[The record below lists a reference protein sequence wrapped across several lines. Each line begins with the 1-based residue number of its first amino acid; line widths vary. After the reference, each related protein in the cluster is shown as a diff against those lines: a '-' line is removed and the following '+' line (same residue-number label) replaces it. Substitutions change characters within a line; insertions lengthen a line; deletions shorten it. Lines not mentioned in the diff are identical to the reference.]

1 MKRRASNELPMTT
14 ATVDLEERPVSDP
27 SEIMAVDSTEGEG
40 EEQQNALVLHNGH
53 GPQDRSMPP
62 ARASTLLPRPMAN
75 AVSLAA
81 RSTSFALR
89 IGTAI
94 SGYGLTAA
102 KVTTLSSLELG
113 RGILDGILN
122 RAGRD
127 VFVGT
132 PSDLARAD
140 AESILESNLESMHQ
154 TMSRLVFW
162 TAAGFHAAGTTVST
176 ASNISQLFLS
186 VLDQFFGSTDSSRAI
201 ASIIT
206 LVRREFQNP
215 ATGVEG
221 EQVGVVDLILGLCG
235 LAYLQNRCQKMIL
248 EESRRL
254 GYEEIIWDIIVLNN
268 GERVDA
274 LHDGARNANNVHSTA
289 PGNANETSP
298 DFENRGSRRN
308 STDDEDDLLEAQ
320 LRKQIAKSLPKDAKI
335 SISTS
340 TTVTKTITVD
350 ITGASCLSIPSFPN
364 LGLVSSEVCDS
375 PQSHRSSQEQAS
387 NCRVVYKVS
396 RNRVQSS
403 SENNR
408 AGHQIPSSP
417 EELNTDHDE
426 LSNSPTSPG
435 IKKLGTSLLAP
446 SKFIHPIATSP
457 AKPLD
462 SIAKEDTAP
471 GVMSTSDAVPR
482 SGDEPSWESR
492 GPSSTSPLAELNER
506 TANQK
511 RLRQPLDYSH
521 KKTNNLTL
529 QIPPETTRPSSTK
542 THRKTDSILTRRSE
556 KKPGIRGA
564 LGKGSVPT
572 LGNLLNRDPSSD
584 GLAGSKSKQNTKP
597 PWGGYKS
604 SQIKSPNIVS
614 SALVPD
620 RASSIAPSREA
631 PRAPQRGNP
640 NYFSSRDLGSLG
652 NPAHHKSPLLSPIL
666 PRADHRRGSLVSL
679 TDTISVHSY
688 DGGPPSPPVQTEA
701 IVGTNSS
708 NQRHTNGI
716 ISSTTSPQQARRPAS
731 RAHTPSI
738 YTLATR
744 DSETSLAVS
753 SFHTKSAYADSMALD
768 SLRRSG
774 EVRGMFPAFPFL
786 RNITRFSRYASAIY
800 GYKFLKLMGISKDR
814 PAQGIADE
822 IHHDVRSFAHHAKLP
837 PDRILLASF
846 VDPQGGS
853 DSTGSTDTGIPLVH
867 TVSLDE
873 ESKAVVLTCRGT
885 LGFEDVLADMMCDYD
900 DLSWRGKTYKVHKG
914 IHASARR
921 LLYGGDGRVLFT
933 IKAALEEYSDYGLV
947 LCGHSLGGAV
957 TALLGVMLAE
967 PSATGAGFLTS
978 AAEHPKLIGAGS
990 PGTGSSGTPSH
1001 ICLPSGRP
1009 IHVFAYGPPATMS
1022 PSLQKATRGLITSTV
1037 HGNDIVPYLS
1047 LGVLHDFQALALAF
1061 KTDNNEAKAEVKR
1074 RVWEGLRSGLADKW
1088 YRNPTKQP
1096 FSTEDDEHWGYVAL
1110 KTLRVSLMSSK
1121 LLPPGEVFKVESSL
1135 VMRRDAFTEE
1145 DVGRP
1150 ATRIV
1155 LKYIRDVEA
1164 HFREVRFGASMLTD
1178 HSPGRYED
1186 ALRRLHSGV
1195 VQS

>member
-1 MKRRASNELPMTT
+1 MKRRASDELLITT
-14 ATVDLEERPVSDP
+14 GTAELEEGPVSDP
-27 SEIMAVDSTEGEG
+27 LDVMAVDSTEGEG
-40 EEQQNALVLHNGH
+40 EVEEQTMVLHNDH
-53 GPQDRSMPP
+53 GPKHRPMLP
-62 ARASTLLPRPMAN
+62 ARAGTLLPSPVAN

-132 PSDLARAD
+132 RSELARAD

-176 ASNISQLFLS
+176 ASNLSQLFLS

-221 EQVGVVDLILGLCG
+221 ERVGVVDLILGLCG

-254 GYEEIIWDIIVLNN
+254 GYEEIIWDVIVLNN

-274 LHDGARNANNVHSTA
+274 LHDGARSTNRVQSAAPDNANDA
-289 PGNANETSP
+289 IP
-298 DFENRGSRRN
+298 DFEYRGSRRN

-340 TTVTKTITVD
+340 TTIAKTITVD
-350 ITGASCLSIPSFPN
+350 ITGASSLSIPSFPN

-375 PQSHRSSQEQAS
+375 PQSHRSSQEQTS

-396 RNRVQSS
+396 RNRVQNS
-403 SENNR
+403 SENSLDDHR
-408 AGHQIPSSP
+408 IPSSP
-417 EELNTDHDE
+417 EELIADYDGQ
-426 LSNSPTSPG
+426 SNSPTSPST
-435 IKKLGTSLLAP
+435 KKLGTSLPVP
-446 SKFIHPIATSP
+446 SRPVHPIVTSS
-457 AKPLD
+457 AKSLD
-462 SIAKEDTAP
+462 SIAKETAAH
-471 GVMSTSDAVPR
+471 GVTPMLDATPE

-492 GPSSTSPLAELNER
+492 ELSSTSPLAEPNER

-521 KKTNNLTL
+521 KKTKNLTL
-529 QIPPETTRPSSTK
+529 QIPPETTRSSSTK
-542 THRKTDSILTRRSE
+542 TNRKTEAILTRRNE

-584 GLAGSKSKQNTKP
+584 SLAGSKSKQNLKP

-604 SQIKSPNIVS
+604 SQIKSPSMVS
-614 SALVPD
+614 SALVPE

-631 PRAPQRGNP
+631 PRALQRGNP

-688 DGGPPSPPVQTEA
+688 DGGPPSPPLQTEA
-701 IVGTNSS
+701 IIGPNSS
-708 NQRHTNGI
+708 NQRHTNGHMTSI
-716 ISSTTSPQQARRPAS
+716 PSPQQVRRPAS

-774 EVRGMFPAFPFL
+774 EVGGMFPAFPFL

-800 GYKFLKLMGISKDR
+800 GYNFLKLMGISKDR
-814 PAQGIADE
+814 PAQSIADE

-978 AAEHPKLIGAGS
+978 ATEHPKLIGAAGL
-990 PGTGSSGTPSH
+990 PGTPSH

-1037 HGNDIVPYLS
+1037 HGNDMVPYLS

-1088 YRNPTKQP
+1088 YRNPTEQQL
-1096 FSTEDDEHWGYVAL
+1096 STEDDEHWGYVAL
-1110 KTLRVSLMSSK
+1110 KTLRVSMMSSK
-1121 LLPPGEVFKVESSL
+1121 LLPPGEVFKVDSSL
-1135 VMRRDAFTEE
+1135 VMRRDAFAEE

-1195 VQS
+1195 GES